1 MVLKQDEVL
10 TQMSPASAWLNR
22 LATSISAD
30 LTSVT
35 AIVAYSCPCLP
46 PATWCSAHVNTAA
59 DPLGSFRKR
68 GDLTVPRDTDSVF
81 PFL

>member
-35 AIVAYSCPCLP
+35 AIVELIAAPVFPLP
-46 PATWCSAHVNTAA
+46 PGARPT
-59 DPLGSFRKR
+59 
-68 GDLTVPRDTDSVF
+68 
-81 PFL
+81 